1 MMLTNSR
8 LREYLQEHSLDAL
21 VETLQ
26 ETLKK
31 HPNNREA
38 RSALATVWCVEENWD
53 KALVQADMLVRLADA
68 NSSQGELL
76 KNLILSEKIR
86 EKVLV
91 GERKAS
97 LLDDTSSEWIAL
109 LQRANQASARNEE
122 HTADE
127 LRAQAFDLAPLTAG
141 HSEHFGAFDWIA
153 DGDGRLGPVCEFI
166 CAGGYR
172 WVPFEH
178 IQSLTV
184 HTPHS
189 MLDLLWIPATLDTGD
204 RKWNGYLPAR
214 YPQSALL
221 NHNAKLGD
229 ETHWHQHSELLTTG
243 EGRKMWLTDNNE
255 YSILECGE
263 LNFRAAG
270 HV

>member
-1 MMLTNSR
+1 MMLTTPR
-8 LREYLQEHSLDAL
+8 LRAYLQEGSLGSL

-38 RSALATVWCVEENWD
+38 RSALATVWCVEEAWD
-53 KALVQADMLVRLADA
+53 KALLQADTLVSLADA
-68 NSSQGELL
+68 MSSQGELL
-76 KNLILSEKIR
+76 KNLILSEVMR
-86 EKVLV
+86 EKVLS
-91 GERKAS
+91 GEREAS
-97 LLDDTSSEWIAL
+97 LLDTTSPEWLPL
-109 LQRANQASARNEE
+109 LHQANQASARNEE
-122 HTADE
+122 HTADA
-127 LRAQAFDLAPLTAG
+127 LRTQAFDLAPLTSG
-141 HSEHFGAFDWIA
+141 HSEHFGSFDWIA

-184 HTPHS
+184 NAPQS
-189 MLDLLWIPATLDTGD
+189 LLDLLWIPATLDTGA

-221 NHNAKLGD
+221 NPSAKLGD
-229 ETHWHQHSELLTTG
+229 ETHWHQHSEQLTTG
-243 EGRKMWLTDNNE
+243 EGRKMWVTGQNE
-255 YSILECGE
+255 FSILECGK
-263 LNFRAAG
+263 LTFLTT
-270 HV
+270 HPS